1 MHDREAL
8 RGKLREFLENE
19 TGETRPEL
27 PDELVL
33 REQLGLDSVDL
44 VSLVMQVECQFRV
57 RLGGD
62 ELAQLKTI
70 GDLLD
75 LMQAKLAETP
85 QRAAA

>member
-19 TGETRPEL
+19 TGERRPEL
-27 PDELVL
+27 PDDLVL

-57 RLGGD
+57 RLEGE
-62 ELAQLKTI
+62 ELAHVKTV

-75 LMQAKLAETP
+75 LMQTKLAEKP
-85 QRAAA
+85 QKAAA